1 MPRRTYEESMKYWG
15 GVVREHHASGLSIQQ
30 FCEERKVVQTL
41 FYKWRKRL
49 NEAAQSE
56 NPHNNNLVPV
66 TVIDRPT
73 NVDDSQ
79 VEIRIDGSL
88 SIFVRSG
95 FDVDTLRDVVG
106 ALRLSTN
113 VEASKC

>member
-15 GVVREHHASGLSIQQ
+15 EVVREHQASGLSIRQ

-49 NEAAQSE
+49 TEAAQSE
-56 NPHNNNLVPV
+56 KPHENNLVPV
-66 TVIDRPT
+66 SMIKTPT
-73 NVDDSQ
+73 DADASQ
-79 VEIRIDGSL
+79 VEIRVDGSL
-88 SIFVRSG
+88 SIFVRTG

-106 ALRLSTN
+106 ALRLTTN
-113 VEASKC
+113 GEATTC

>member
-15 GVVREHHASGLSIQQ
+15 EVVGEQQASGLSIRQ

-56 NPHNNNLVPV
+56 NPHDNNLVPV

-73 NVDDSQ
+73 NADDSQ
-79 VEIRIDGSL
+79 VEIRVDGSL
-88 SIFVRSG
+88 SIFVRAG

-113 VEASKC
+113 GEATTC